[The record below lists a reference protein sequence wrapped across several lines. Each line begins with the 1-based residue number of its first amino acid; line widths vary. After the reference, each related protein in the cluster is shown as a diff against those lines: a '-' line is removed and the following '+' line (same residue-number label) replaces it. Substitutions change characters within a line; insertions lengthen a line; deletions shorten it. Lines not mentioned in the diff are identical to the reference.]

1 MGTRQL
7 VSVAVCK
14 APLQLTVHSLTDPLP
29 FEDEEFDHVRMV
41 KVSLGIPEHEV
52 RSCSILRYLRY

>member
-7 VSVAVCK
+7 VRVAVCK
-14 APLQLTVHSLTDPLP
+14 TPFHLTVYSLTDPLP

-41 KVSLGIPEHEV
+41 KVSLGIPEHKV
-52 RSCSILRYLRY
+52 RSCSIL